1 MGCGKGFDES
11 FPSGANG
18 STLIRNGQNNKPGT
32 VKLLMGVASKGL
44 VKTQLKFG
52 QEFQAHD
59 PFSGQS
65 LNNWRAGGPFSCGH
79 TNAPPA
85 PRPRDQIIKS
95 QKRKCVG
102 QSYHLVGLAY
112 DLATY

>member
-32 VKLLMGVASKGL
+32 AKLLMGLASKGL

-65 LNNWRAGGPFSCGH
+65 LNNWRARGPFSCEH
-79 TNAPPA
+79 TN
-85 PRPRDQIIKS
+85 
-95 QKRKCVG
+95 
-102 QSYHLVGLAY
+102 
-112 DLATY
+112 